1 MSERRFVGRRDTL
14 ARLDEAVRAAGAG
27 VPQVVVIGADAGIGK
42 STLMAHFAGRL
53 DAGDARILRTAAIEL
68 GTQGLPLAPV
78 TMALRQLQPLPEP
91 SRELERLL
99 PEYADGQGLDRAR
112 MFELFGALLR
122 HLGGER
128 LLVWLI
134 DDLHWADPSTREL
147 LGYLARSLQA
157 SRVLIVP
164 AYRADGLDRN
174 HPLRPFLAEL
184 RRLPGVASIDL
195 PPFTRGETAELV
207 KATIGPQ
214 ATDEL
219 IDRVHL
225 RSGGNA
231 FMATE
236 LALAPAGGLPD
247 SLRDLLNARID
258 QLDETTRYVVQRAAV
273 GGRSISHPLLAAI
286 SALPAAGLFQALR
299 QAADQRVLLPEG
311 AGYAFRHGLVREA
324 VLDELL
330 PAERTSLHR
339 VCAEALEADPALVEP
354 ERYAAEL
361 AYHWYE
367 SGDTAQAL
375 PALLKAAEEA
385 GRIPAYA
392 EKAQQLGRAL
402 SLWDKAPTHPAGLD
416 RLALFEQA
424 IEAAG
429 WAADPLQ
436 SLDLIDRAVDHTAD
450 PERLAMLFGHRAL
463 ALHSL
468 DRDGALVAAEEALAL
483 LPEAPTLDRARVLDL
498 LASVFTL
505 RGRTAVAIETA
516 TEAAEIAARLGDR
529 PLEAAART
537 TCGWALT
544 MLGSYDEGLAAL
556 DLARLRADGD
566 QRQLARVDLNLAT
579 ACEAAGRYK
588 DAVTA
593 ARIGLAS
600 ARASGLLRGFGG
612 VLAACLA
619 TALTALGRWD
629 EALAAAADGLGLDPP
644 GMSAAALHTV
654 RAEIAFGRG
663 DFAAAREELT
673 LARSVGGGASDL
685 SPWNLLAVRQHA
697 ELALAE
703 GRPDE
708 ARATIAGAL
717 AVALER
723 GTPPH
728 AWALVATGARIERL
742 AGVQPDSVRAL
753 EETAKALRAD
763 SPALAAYQLLFA
775 AELSGSNW
783 PALAAA
789 WASIGHQ
796 QRTADAEVLAAA
808 EALATG
814 DRAAAADW
822 LRSAMNRCEQLGA
835 EPLRGQAEAL
845 ARGGHIDLPTDEP
858 RPGRPAGLTERETEV
873 LRLVAAG
880 RSNKQI
886 ADELFVSAKTVSVHV
901 SHILAKFG
909 VASRGEAAATA
920 HRLHLFD

>member
-1 MSERRFVGRRDTL
+1 MGERRFVGRRDAL
-14 ARLDEAVRAAGAG
+14 ARLDEAVQTAGAG

-42 STLMAHFAGRL
+42 STLMAHFADRL
-53 DAGDARILRTAAIEL
+53 GEGDARILRTAAIEL

-78 TMALRQLQPLPEP
+78 TMALRQLHPLPEAF
-91 SRELERLL
+91 RDLDQLL

-112 MFELFGALLR
+112 MFELFGALLG

-147 LGYLARSLQA
+147 LGYLARTLQA

-184 RRLPGVASIDL
+184 HRLPEVAKIDL
-195 PPFTRGETAELV
+195 PPFTRAETAELV
-207 KATIGPQ
+207 RATIGPR

-231 FMATE
+231 FMAAE
-236 LALAPAGGLPD
+236 LALTPAGGLPD
-247 SLRDLLNARID
+247 SLRDLMSARID

-286 SALPAAGLFQALR
+286 SGLPAAELFQALR

-330 PAERTSLHR
+330 PAERTALHR
-339 VCAEALEADPALVEP
+339 VCAEALEADPALAEP

-367 SGDTAQAL
+367 SGNAAKAL
-375 PALLKAAEEA
+375 PALIKAADEA

-402 SLWDKAPTHPAGLD
+402 SLWDKVTPAGLD
-416 RLALFEQA
+416 RLALYEQA

-450 PERLAMLFGHRAL
+450 PERLAMLFGHRGL

-483 LPEAPTLDRARVLDL
+483 LPEAPTLGRARVLDL

-505 RGRTAVAIETA
+505 RGRTTVAIETA
-516 TEAAEIAARLGDR
+516 TEAAEIAAQLGDR

-556 DLARLRADGD
+556 EVARLRADGD

-579 ACEAAGRYK
+579 AYEAAGRYD

-629 EALAAAADGLGLDPP
+629 EALAAAADGLALDPP

-685 SPWNLLAVRQHA
+685 SPGSLMAVRQQA

-708 ARATIAGAL
+708 ARATVAGAL
-717 AVALER
+717 GIALER

-728 AWALVATGARIERL
+728 AWALVATGARIQRL
-742 AGVQPDSVRAL
+742 AGVQQEAL

-783 PALAAA
+783 PAVAAA

-814 DRAAAADW
+814 DRTAAADW
-822 LRSAMNRCEQLGA
+822 LRSAMTRCDQLGA

-845 ARGGHIDLPTDEP
+845 ARGGHLSLPTTEP
-858 RPGRPAGLTERETEV
+858 QQERTAGLTERETEV

-901 SHILAKFG
+901 SNILAKFG